1 MIDIVSTASVNSLRG
16 SAQKARLVADLIS
29 GRKVGDAQ
37 GLLLS
42 SKKYASEHV
51 KKLLDSAISNAVNK
65 NPSINPD
72 ELMIQTI
79 FVNEGFRMK
88 RVRPAPMGQAYRVQ
102 KRMCH
107 ITIQLATTPVAAG
120 KE

>member
-1 MIDIVSTASVNSLRG
+1 M
-16 SAQKARLVADLIS
+16 
-29 GRKVGDAQ
+29 GDAQ

>member
-16 SAQKARLVADLIS
+16 SAQKARLVADLIR

-51 KKLLDSAISNAVNK
+51 KKL
-65 NPSINPD
+65 
-72 ELMIQTI
+72 
-79 FVNEGFRMK
+79 
-88 RVRPAPMGQAYRVQ
+88 
-102 KRMCH
+102 
-107 ITIQLATTPVAAG
+107 
-120 KE
+120 